1 MLLTLFNR
9 QKLLNLDRAD
19 FPDDETFLMKIFR
32 YFPLVSALSK
42 ESSIYRLLL
51 PFTARTE
58 SELNSWSLTKLKAS
72 EVIIPHHFSAKYF
85 LKSNLGCELQD

>member
-1 MLLTLFNR
+1 MIPVLFKKRFLLFVSR
-9 QKLLNLDRAD
+9 QKLVSLDKAD

-42 ESSIYRLLL
+42 ESSIYRLLF

-58 SELNSWSLTKLKAS
+58 SELNSWTLTKRKAS
-72 EVIIPHHFSAKYF
+72 EVILPNHLSLNNF
-85 LKSNLGCELQD
+85 LQ